1 MTERIEHIP
10 FERIDNDLW
19 DQWIDASVNRRVC
32 ATSRFLDRF
41 SPRWEAL
48 VMDRGRAVMPVTRGR
63 KYGINYVF
71 QPLFIQQLGLF
82 YPDNSYAG
90 YLPLFI
96 EKLTSIYSFIDI
108 SLNEMNGYDNP
119 RFQVTGMNNYLL
131 RLDRP
136 WNSIAAGF
144 STNTRR
150 NIIKAERLG
159 ITLHR
164 GYPPPE
170 VIRMFIMNNAKK
182 YGSIRKHNYARLQS
196 TLEEGQDDGSVSVI
210 AARAH
215 TGEIIAASCFLKDF
229 DRYVYFFSANT
240 EEGRKQGAM
249 FMLISSFLEEHS
261 GSDMLFDFN
270 GSMNP
275 GLARFYKGFGAMQ
288 TTYRRLKVNN
298 LMFPV
303 NYFK

>member
-1 MTERIEHIP
+1 MIERIEHIP
-10 FERIDNDLW
+10 FERIDKDLW

-48 VMDRGRAVMPVTRGR
+48 VMDQGRAVMPVTRGM
-63 KYGINYVF
+63 KYGISYVF
-71 QPLFIQQLGLF
+71 QPLFVQQLGLF
-82 YPDNSYAG
+82 YPDDSYAG
-90 YLPLFI
+90 HLPFFI
-96 EKLTSIYSFIDI
+96 EKLSSLYSFIDI
-108 SLNEMNGYDNP
+108 SLNEMNGYENP
-119 RFQVTGMNNYLL
+119 RFQVAGMNNYLL

-136 WNSIAAGF
+136 WNTIAAGF

-159 ITLHR
+159 ITLQR
-164 GYPPPE
+164 GYPPQE
-170 VIRMFIMNNAKK
+170 VIRMFMMNNAKK
-182 YGSIRKHNYARLQS
+182 YGSIKKLNYARLQS
-196 TLEEGQDDGSVSVI
+196 ALEDGQDDGTVSVT

-240 EEGRKQGAM
+240 DEGRKQGAM

-261 GSDMLFDFN
+261 ESDMLFDFN
-270 GSMNP
+270 GSMDP
-275 GLARFYKGFGAMQ
+275 GLARFYKGFGAARA
-288 TTYRRLKVNN
+288 TYRRLKINK
-298 LMFPV
+298 LMFPA